1 MADRQEGPHAHQVT
15 WLDRAHLAV
24 TDLGADRINVVRW
37 SEAGPEIIG
46 SLKTL
51 RDVARVTSPSPK
63 MGASR
68 S

>member
-1 MADRQEGPHAHQVT
+1 RGWIARILRSRISELTAST
-15 WLDRAHLAV
+15 SCA
-24 TDLGADRINVVRW
+24 GARPAPRSSDPSR
-37 SEAGPEIIG
+37 P
-46 SLKTL
+46 L